1 MKVLKVFYWKKLV
14 APSKYGM
21 INQIQEKLK
30 IFYELA
36 DITSDGLNRNKELD
50 FLGGGGFDIE
60 EKLIAMM
67 SNLSNI
73 SKP

>member
-1 MKVLKVFYWKKLV
+1 
-14 APSKYGM
+14 M